1 MFNLKIIR
9 PKHSDA
15 GYIPRCAQT
24 CKQYDFNFLVV
35 KKRDRRREKEKKKDL
50 RNKAIHLCE
59 CSHDKSQS
67 GHALFSEKPYKHKLT
82 HLSGNVFTPFFE
94 KCSHTKRG
102 TFFSNCLRQQ
112 AYYTAQ
118 NYFPKKKIIIVLN

>member
-24 CKQYDFNFLVV
+24 YEQYDFNFLVV
-35 KKRDRRREKEKKKDL
+35 KKRDRRREREKKGL

-67 GHALFSEKPYKHKLT
+67 GHELFSEKPYKHKLT

-102 TFFSNCLRQQ
+102 AFFSNCPRQQ
-112 AYYTAQ
+112 VYYRAQ
-118 NYFPKKKIIIVLN
+118 NYFQKKLL